1 MLDAQTMIN
10 LGLAAILAAIGWV
23 ARQVWDA
30 VKLLQKDVQALEVEI
45 PKTYV
50 TKVDFS
56 DTMRRIETMF
66 QRISDKLDEK
76 ADK

>member
-10 LGLAAILAAIGWV
+10 VGLAAILAAVGWF

-30 VKLLQKDVQALEVEI
+30 VKALQKDVQALEVEM

-50 TKVDFS
+50 TKTDFS
-56 DTMRRIETMF
+56 DTMKRIEIMF

-76 ADK
+76 VDK

>member
-1 MLDAQTMIN
+1 
-10 LGLAAILAAIGWV
+10 
-23 ARQVWDA
+23 VWDA

-50 TKVDFS
+50 TKIDFS

-76 ADK
+76 VDK